1 MCQGV
6 DTEHRG
12 RPGWKGDY
20 NVTLFLTPGS
30 WTLSDTSSADNQDV
44 QSPLDLTCGGWTL
57 LTCSCSS
64 VNIDQWTKMI
74 CKCIQSKPVSHLC
87 PYQDMSGTNS
97 TRKIRFC
104 STTGEQR
111 VSNFQRFG
119 VILSRFF
126 DLPLH
131 AVLPCAS
138 WRCSCPCTQVEVE
151 SVTGG
156 LGPGSLFCCH
166 KNIWSGHFCMN
177 NVVD

>member
-1 MCQGV
+1 MARGRS
-6 DTEHRG
+6 RG

-44 QSPLDLTCGGWTL
+44 QSPLDLTCGGWAL
-57 LTCSCSS
+57 LTCSCFS

-74 CKCIQSKPVSHLC
+74 CKCILSKPVSHLC

-111 VSNFQRFG
+111 VSKSTVGRGDFVPFLQPTSPCC
-119 VILSRFF
+119 VAVCQLEV
-126 DLPLH
+126 LMPLH
-131 AVLPCAS
+131 P
-138 WRCSCPCTQVEVE
+138 
-151 SVTGG
+151 GG
-156 LGPGSLFCCH
+156 ECHRRPGPGLSLVCCH

-177 NVVD
+177 NVMC

>member
-1 MCQGV
+1 M
-6 DTEHRG
+6 
-12 RPGWKGDY
+12 
-20 NVTLFLTPGS
+20 TLP
-30 WTLSDTSSADNQDV
+30 
-44 QSPLDLTCGGWTL
+44 L
-57 LTCSCSS
+57 LTIKMSS
-64 VNIDQWTKMI
+64 RLWTSHVEAGHLELVAVFFVNIDQWTKMI

-131 AVLPCAS
+131 VELLCAS
-138 WRCSCPCTQVEVE
+138 WRCSCPCTQVE

-156 LGPGSLFCCH
+156 LGPGSLLSVVT
-166 KNIWSGHFCMN
+166 KTSG
-177 NVVD
+177 VDTFV